1 MSILFPIYEW
11 VFFLFYSENDAFL
24 KRIKVELKNVM
35 MKEDLDEATS
45 KHVGLTLE
53 LQFHTLI
60 LFRSM
65 VVREGSNFAV

>member
-11 VFFLFYSENDAFL
+11 VFFLFYSENDTFL

-45 KHVGLTLE
+45 KHVGLTL
-53 LQFHTLI
+53 
-60 LFRSM
+60 
-65 VVREGSNFAV
+65 

>member
-1 MSILFPIYEW
+1 
-11 VFFLFYSENDAFL
+11 L